1 MFNRLINENG
11 LMAEFTENGLDE
23 QDMTFIR
30 EQITGPPTTESGV
43 CIFYFQIYTTI
54 LK

>member
-11 LMAEFTENGLDE
+11 LTAEFTKYELDE

-30 EQITGPPTTESGV
+30 EQITGTSKTERRV